1 MKTEMHLLSRI
12 FRVLPAGICLCLMA
26 WVSVTPTM
34 AAGVSCDDWNTPMF
48 FLGADTT
55 DISRCLK
62 AGADPNSRNILN
74 GETPLY
80 AAAAFSKTPVVVKA
94 LLDAG
99 ANPNARNVHGVT
111 PLHAAAVLS
120 KNPSV
125 VAVLVKAGAKV
136 NARDEFGKTPLHMA
150 ALDNKTPAVVKAL
163 MDAGANPTMRDKSGK
178 TPWDYVKN
186 NAALKGTEVYWLL
199 NEARFK

>member
-1 MKTEMHLLSRI
+1 MKTETHLLPRI
-12 FRVLPAGICLCLMA
+12 FRILPAGICLCLMA
-26 WVSVTPTM
+26 WVSVTSTM
-34 AAGVSCDDWNTPMF
+34 ATGVSCDDWNTPMF

-74 GETPLY
+74 GETPLH

-99 ANPNARNVHGVT
+99 ANPNARNVHAAT

-136 NARDEFGKTPLHMA
+136 TARNDFGKTPLTHGGTRQQNTSSREGSYGCRSEPGDKRQIGQN
-150 ALDNKTPAVVKAL
+150 ALGLCEKEHRA
-163 MDAGANPTMRDKSGK
+163 
-178 TPWDYVKN
+178 
-186 NAALKGTEVYWLL
+186 
-199 NEARFK
+199 